1 MGTTKNILMQEFNG
15 VDYNILYPSIQPD
28 FPNDLANMYIWK
40 KWKKDFTQTETI
52 IKSTVNVEFVSSTT
66 TQYIAASDEYEFLE
80 ESQTYSLISPQSY
93 SIRGTSAISYMKQ
106 YLEPLARKY
115 VIAYGTSSGYP
126 NLYGLSRNE
135 TSGVTTGSLVYKMP
149 SNIENLTIAYRNK
162 AYVFTGEDSSQY
174 SNGKYTLTYYGY
186 DLTPTH
192 TPPTDEYSRDDL
204 GVLCDKGF
212 YRSYV
217 GTNTQTTLT
226 IPVPFQ
232 PNIMLLSKDNIN
244 LSYTYDSQL
253 IWIRGVGTY
262 FYSNRTDTSIALD
275 GNNLLL
281 TLNTSQS
288 NAHYNGA
295 GTVYY
300 YWIR

>member
-15 VDYNILYPSIQPD
+15 VDYDTLYPSIQPD

-40 KWKKDFTQTETI
+40 KWKNDFTQTEVNLSSNQRIIIAAKDQEMSIAIADDYYFDESSQHYALKNPTSITI
-52 IKSTVNVEFVSSTT
+52 DGGWDFLVLKTKALALCGKWCIAHIESNRPSNLILQSSSTGSGV
-66 TQYIAASDEYEFLE
+66 YKVPIEF
-80 ESQTYSLISPQSY
+80 T
-93 SIRGTSAISYMKQ
+93 KDN
-106 YLEPLARKY
+106 
-115 VIAYGTSSGYP
+115 VINTAYTGTSS
-126 NLYGLSRNE
+126 
-135 TSGVTTGSLVYKMP
+135 
-149 SNIENLTIAYRNK
+149 AF
-162 AYVFTGEDSSQY
+162 AFTGLESTYYKD
-174 SNGKYTLTYYGY
+174 GKYTLTYYGH

-204 GVLCDKGF
+204 GILCDKGF
-212 YRSYV
+212 YGSYV

-244 LSYTYDSQL
+244 LTYTYDSQL

-262 FYSNRTDTSIALD
+262 IYSRGTDTSIALD

-288 NAHYNGA
+288 NAHYNSA

>member
-1 MGTTKNILMQEFNG
+1 
-15 VDYNILYPSIQPD
+15 
-28 FPNDLANMYIWK
+28 
-40 KWKKDFTQTETI
+40 
-52 IKSTVNVEFVSSTT
+52 
-66 TQYIAASDEYEFLE
+66 
-80 ESQTYSLISPQSY
+80 
-93 SIRGTSAISYMKQ
+93 MKQ

-115 VIAYGTSSGYP
+115 VIASGTSAGYS

-162 AYVFTGEDSSQY
+162 AYVFAGEDSSQY

-192 TPPTDEYSRDDL
+192 TPSTDEYSRDDL

-226 IPVPFQ
+226 IPVPF
-232 PNIMLLSKDNIN
+232 
-244 LSYTYDSQL
+244 
-253 IWIRGVGTY
+253 
-262 FYSNRTDTSIALD
+262 
-275 GNNLLL
+275 
-281 TLNTSQS
+281 
-288 NAHYNGA
+288 
-295 GTVYY
+295 
-300 YWIR
+300 